1 MVTYGRGKEQN
12 EGDFSEYILFYR
24 FDFTN
29 NVYHLCSYKVKF
41 LKSNLKIKNK
51 MKQVNL
57 GLYQIGSTAT
67 QRETNPIDL
76 VAHYLTV
83 FP

>member
-1 MVTYGRGKEQN
+1 
-12 EGDFSEYILFYR
+12 
-24 FDFTN
+24 
-29 NVYHLCSYKVKF
+29 
-41 LKSNLKIKNK
+41 

-67 QRETNPIDL
+67 QRETNPTDL

-83 FP
+83 RPLRVRKKEMQITQTLLVLIMVVILESLS